1 MSFRRELHSR
11 ARQMRRTVVLAEG
24 WDERVQRAARLI
36 EDAAIANTIVLRQDD
51 LPRLDDVAD
60 LLRTRRPEQA
70 PDDARAAELASNPI
84 VHAVGLVALG
94 DADAAV
100 GGVTCPTA
108 DVVRAALWLVGAAE
122 GVDTVSSAFYMF
134 LPDHPAPP
142 DAQGHRGTGAGEV
155 GGTARGIRRHQEAS
169 GAVPPVRPSARLPA
183 VEGWGKA
190 GVLTFTD
197 AGVVPDPTA
206 AQLAEIALSAA
217 RDRRRIVGDEP
228 VVAFLSYS
236 TKGSAAG
243 PRVAKVRQAVER
255 FTRLAP
261 DIVCDG
267 ELQGDAALIP
277 EVARQKAV
285 DSPVAGRANVLVFP
299 DLDSGNIAYKL
310 VQRLAGAVA
319 IGPIIQGLAKPVAD
333 LSRGASAEDIVDV
346 AAVTTLQADQL
357 SFIQQEDT

>member
-1 MSFRRELHSR
+1 MEPL
-11 ARQMRRTVVLAEG
+11 
-24 WDERVQRAARLI
+24 DEVAA
-36 EDAAIANTIVLRQDD
+36 
-51 LPRLDDVAD
+51 
-60 LLRTRRPEQA
+60 LLRNRRPEQA

-84 VHAVGLVALG
+84 VHAAGLVALG
-94 DADAAV
+94 GADAAV
-100 GGVTCPTA
+100 GGATCPTA

-122 GVDTVSSAFYMF
+122 GIETVSSAFYMF
-134 LPDHPAPP
+134 LPA
-142 DAQGHRGTGAGEV
+142 AGEA
-155 GGTARGIRRHQEAS
+155 GEADGASRGIRRHQEAS
-169 GAVPPVRPSARLPA
+169 GGIPSPPYRRSAE
-183 VEGWGKA
+183 EGWGET

-236 TKGSAAG
+236 TKGSAGGAK
-243 PRVAKVRQAVER
+243 VAKVREAVER
-255 FTRLAP
+255 FGRLAP
-261 DIVCDG
+261 EIVCDG

-277 EVARQKAV
+277 EVARRKAP
-285 DSPVAGRANVLVFP
+285 DSVVAGRANVLVFP

-319 IGPIIQGLAKPVAD
+319 IGPMIQGLTKPVAD

-346 AAVTTLQADQL
+346 AAVAILQTDPL
-357 SFIQQEDT
+357 SFIQQEDA